1 MVVTVSPT
9 PVHVCLST
17 VMLVLVL
24 GGLGGGGGGHTSF
37 PDPTTFDWHAS
48 AEKKNQTMENSDRGN
63 KVLRACLLVRAIFAI
78 LFVCSLTSSTICNTS
93 VLIDALVYVYDY
105 IPPISSQAEIQ
116 DSDPKSEHY
125 SSVCSPS
132 SKTWTRVTCMRTRRY
147 APLVPRILISICI
160 RRIWEISDPR
170 KKLA

>member
-24 GGLGGGGGGHTSF
+24 GVGEVTPPSQIRRHSIGTLRQR
-37 PDPTTFDWHAS
+37 
-48 AEKKNQTMENSDRGN
+48 KKNQTMENSDRGN